1 MAKKQFIIRAR
12 LVFSGHAVVAAA
24 TRQEAEAI
32 VENGLR
38 ALLGKVEAD
47 PSVEERIKDWEFS
60 THAETSVNR
69 KEGK

>member
-1 MAKKQFIIRAR
+1 MAKKRFKIRAR
-12 LVFSGHAVVAAA
+12 LVFSGEVVIAAA

-47 PSVEERIKDWEFS
+47 PYVEERIKDWKFS
-60 THAETSVNR
+60 THAETTVNR
-69 KEGK
+69 KEDK

>member
-1 MAKKQFIIRAR
+1 M
-12 LVFSGHAVVAAA
+12 FSGEVVIAAA

-32 VENGLR
+32 AEKGLH

-47 PSVEERIKDWEFS
+47 PTAQESITDWEFG
-60 THAETSVNR
+60 THAEGSVNR

>member
-1 MAKKQFIIRAR
+1 M
-12 LVFSGHAVVAAA
+12 FSGEVVIAAA

-47 PSVEERIKDWEFS
+47 PYVEERIKDWKFS
-60 THAETSVNR
+60 THAETTVNR
-69 KEGK
+69 KEDK